1 MFMFKAVDTRTGRIV
16 GVSRW
21 TVSAEDKD
29 VEHGRNSSVDDEV
42 EEILARSIPETNK
55 ACARGFY
62 SMAGN
67 GRRDILGVRD
77 EDGRV
82 VKLVPRVELQTLFV
96 HPEKGDGVGV
106 ASALLQ
112 WGVEEARRLRVV
124 VYAEA
129 TEEGRPVY
137 ERAGFEAV
145 RVVDFDAHVFG
156 GVGTHRYTVSLD

>member
-1 MFMFKAVDTRTGRIV
+1 MFKAVDTYTGRIV

-21 TVSAEDKD
+21 TVSVSEQDD
-29 VEHGRNSSVDDEV
+29 VEQGSSIDDEV
-42 EEILARSIPETNK
+42 EEILARSVPETNE

-67 GRRDILGVRD
+67 GRREILGVRD
-77 EDGRV
+77 KDGRV
-82 VKLVPRVELQTLFV
+82 VKLVPRVELETLFV
-96 HPEKGDGVGV
+96 HLEEKGYGDEV

-145 RVVDFDAHVFG
+145 RVVDFDAEGLG